1 MWFNWNKGYRAYR
14 CNTCGI
20 SQYMSLCSDCFNDGN
35 HVGHDY
41 QFYKS
46 ESGGA
51 CDCGESS
58 VMHKS
63 GFCSQHLGIDVNRV
77 IAKVPSGKNVIL

>member
-1 MWFNWNKGYRAYR
+1 
-14 CNTCGI
+14 
-20 SQYMSLCSDCFNDGN
+20 MSLCSDCFNDGN

-77 IAKVPSGKNVIL
+77 IAKVTSGVQFVPTLTEYWILKSV